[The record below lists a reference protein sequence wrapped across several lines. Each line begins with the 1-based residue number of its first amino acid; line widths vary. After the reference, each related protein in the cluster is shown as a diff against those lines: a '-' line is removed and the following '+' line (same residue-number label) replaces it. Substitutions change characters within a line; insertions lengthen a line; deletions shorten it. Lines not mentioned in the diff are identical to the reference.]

1 MNKKECWIS
10 VKEAAHSL
18 NISER
23 AVQIQIERET
33 VPYTYKYVSGKGK
46 GGKQLRILLE
56 SLPEDAQTRY
66 NGEKTIKAAPVLLT
80 YDNATQKQREAAQM
94 KLEAVLE
101 YTDFKRK
108 YHKRGVTREFI
119 KRFKEKHPEFNI
131 NCSVLEDWVNK
142 YAEHGVEGLLDRRGG
157 SRVGATT
164 ISEEMQNVFKVYYL
178 TDKKPSI
185 HQCYIATKEVFKA
198 KGMDIPSESSFKR
211 YVHNVIPP
219 ETIALYRE
227 GEKYFD
233 DNHLPAVFTD
243 YNAKDLHSNS
253 MWVADHH
260 KCDVLVKYK
269 DKIIRPWI
277 TAFTD
282 FKSRYIVGYIV
293 FPYEPNSDFI
303 LDCLAGAV
311 KKCGVPDTFLT
322 DNGKDYKSHDLF
334 NADNDYSIVSILKSA
349 VRTALPYNAKA
360 KPIERNFRTIESL
373 CKMLPS
379 YVGDRPE
386 NRPTTMKGTNKM
398 IERENKAMDFEE
410 FKNFMDNNINIYHN
424 TVHTGNGMNGRT
436 PLETYK
442 ASFTAAGMKTL
453 SEKAI
458 SYIFRRTT
466 KSVTI
471 TEHGVKFAEL
481 PNIGYY
487 NSLEL
492 LLYGVGKRIYA
503 RYDTADVT
511 SIHIYSEDGKYIC
524 DAKSNT
530 LFVYGAG
537 REVQKQVIRENNN
550 LKKALKKK
558 AREAYPNGVAVPSI
572 TEIAARR
579 SEAFGA
585 PDFSDIPKLTY
596 DYDEQLGIDS
606 ADNILNNNTVPEEE
620 DEFTYGEE
628 NKYFTNL
635 ANF

>member
-1 MNKKECWIS
+1 MIETWLTIIDAAEC
-10 VKEAAHSL
+10 L

-23 AVQIQIERET
+23 AVRLKIERNTAEF
-33 VPYTYKYVSGKGK
+33 TYKYVDGIGK

-56 SLPEDAQTRY
+56 SLPEDAQSRY
-66 NGEKTIKAAPVLLT
+66 NGEKPLKAAPVLLT
-80 YDNATQKQREAAQM
+80 YDNATQKQREAAQI

-101 YTDFKRK
+101 YTDFKRR

-119 KRFKEKHPEFNI
+119 KRFKEKHLDFNI
-131 NCSVLEDWVNK
+131 NCGVLEDWVNK
-142 YAEHGVEGLLDRRGG
+142 YVEHGIEGLLDRRGG

-164 ISEEMQNVFKVYYL
+164 ISEEVQNVFKVYYL

-185 HQCYIATKEVFKA
+185 HQCYIATKEIFNA
-198 KGMDIPSESSFKR
+198 KGIAIPSESSFKR

-233 DNHLPAVFTD
+233 DNNLPAIFTD
-243 YNAKDLHSNS
+243 YNSKELYSNS
-253 MWVADHH
+253 IWVADHH

-311 KKCGVPDTFLT
+311 RKCGVPDTFLT

-334 NADNDYSIVSILKSA
+334 NADNDYSIVSILQSA

-398 IERENKAMDFEE
+398 IERENKAMDFEK
-410 FKNFMDNNINIYHN
+410 FKTFMDNNINIYHN

-436 PLETYK
+436 PLQTYK
-442 ASFTAAGMKTL
+442 ESFAESGMKSL
-453 SEKAI
+453 SDKAI
-458 SYIFRRTT
+458 SHIFRRTT
-466 KSVTI
+466 KTVTI

-487 NSLEL
+487 SSMEL
-492 LLYGVGKRIYA
+492 LLYGVGKRVYA

-511 SIHIYSEDGKYIC
+511 SIYIYSEDGKYIC
-524 DAKSNT
+524 NAKSNT

-537 REVQKQVIRENNN
+537 KEVQKQVIRENNN
-550 LKKALKKK
+550 LKKALKNK
-558 AREAYPNGVAVPSI
+558 AREAYPDGIIVPSI

-585 PDFSDIPKLTY
+585 PDFSDIPKL
-596 DYDEQLGIDS
+596 DYDKHLGIED
-606 ADNILNNNTVPEEE
+606 ADIIKHDNAVPEEE
-620 DEFTYGEE
+620 EEFTYGEE
-628 NKYFTNL
+628 NRYFTNL

>member
-1 MNKKECWIS
+1 MNEHWLT
-10 VKEAAHSL
+10 VKDAALCL

-23 AVQIQIERET
+23 AIRIQIERQN
-33 VPYTYKYVSGKGK
+33 VPYTFKYVKGKGK
-46 GGKQLRILLE
+46 GGRQLRILLE
-56 SLPEDAQTRY
+56 SLPEDAQARY
-66 NGEKTIKAAPVLLT
+66 NGEKLNESAPALLT
-80 YDNATQKQREAAQM
+80 FDNATQKQRDAAQM

-101 YTDFKRK
+101 YTDFKRR

-119 KRFKEKHPEFNI
+119 KKFKDKYPDFNI
-131 NCSVLEDWVNK
+131 NCDVLEEWVNK
-142 YAEHGVEGLLDRRGG
+142 YAKYGVEGLLDRRGG
-157 SRVGATT
+157 SRVGTT
-164 ISEEMQNVFKVYYL
+164 TLTEDVQNVFKVYYL
-178 TDKKPSI
+178 SDKKPSI
-185 HQCYIATKEVFKA
+185 HQCYIATKEVFA
-198 KGMDIPSESSFKR
+198 SKGIEIPSESAFKR
-211 YVHNVIPP
+211 YVHNGIPP

-227 GEKYFD
+227 GAKYFD
-233 DNHLPAVFTD
+233 DNHLPAIFTD
-243 YNAKDLHSNS
+243 YNAKELHSNS

-334 NADNDYSIVSILKSA
+334 NTDNDYSIVSILKSA

-410 FKNFMDNNINIYHN
+410 FKTFMDNNINIYHN

-436 PLETYK
+436 PLQTYK
-442 ASFTAAGMKTL
+442 ESFAASGMKML
-453 SEKAI
+453 SDKAI
-458 SYIFRRTT
+458 NYIFRRTT
-466 KSVTI
+466 RTVTI

-487 NSLEL
+487 NSVEL
-492 LLYGVGKRIYA
+492 LLYGVGKKVFAKYS
-503 RYDTADVT
+503 TEDVT
-511 SIHIYSEDGKYIC
+511 TIHIYSENGKYIC
-524 DAKSNT
+524 EAKNAT
-530 LFVYGAG
+530 LYVYGAG
-537 REVQKQVIRENNN
+537 DEVQKQIIRENANY
-550 LKKALKKK
+550 KKAINKK
-558 AREAYPNGVAVPSI
+558 ARAAYPNGVEVPSI
-572 TEIAARR
+572 MEIASRR

-585 PDFSDIPKLTY
+585 PDFTNIPKY
-596 DYDEQLGIDS
+596 DYGKQLDI
-606 ADNILNNNTVPEEE
+606 ANETTTVNKNSETN
-620 DEFTYGEE
+620 DDFDYGEE
-628 NKYFTNL
+628 NEYFTRL